1 VPQPPIERII
11 SLSTVEIAGTKRAL
25 TWGER
30 TFAGINEGRRM
41 GGNSMNLKKNFQRF
55 LVLRK
60 RFGTGATLFDL
71 VYRSLERSIG
81 LNMYRIVGVNIKD
94 FDASRWPKADF
105 AAPREFGRDELL
117 AFSGAAP
124 DHLPREFVE
133 QALAAGNRCF
143 GVVIDGKLAAYS
155 WFSRK
160 PTEMDHQLEISFNPD
175 MVYQY
180 KAYVLQEF
188 RGKRLSPYIL
198 HHALCCYAE
207 EGVEH
212 AVAYIAANNYPS
224 LRAAKGFGFSRLG
237 TAYVWNT
244 KRSLSVYATRGCISS
259 GLRISRKR
267 LAGPD
272 KLQLVQDNRSK

>member
-1 VPQPPIERII
+1 MPQPPIERII

-133 QALAAGNRCF
+133 QALAAGAGHGDRATCRHGAF
-143 GVVIDGKLAAYS
+143 IRDDQEVAVDHVLDAHDRQA
-155 WFSRK
+155 SR
-160 PTEMDHQLEISFNPD
+160 
-175 MVYQY
+175 
-180 KAYVLQEF
+180 
-188 RGKRLSPYIL
+188 
-198 HHALCCYAE
+198 
-207 EGVEH
+207 
-212 AVAYIAANNYPS
+212 
-224 LRAAKGFGFSRLG
+224 
-237 TAYVWNT
+237 
-244 KRSLSVYATRGCISS
+244 
-259 GLRISRKR
+259 
-267 LAGPD
+267 
-272 KLQLVQDNRSK
+272 